1 MSPLLLVIANQQL
14 QQGGNENAHKKLSS
28 MSRSV
33 IFPVLQPQFG
43 NYLPRVSNRGQQ
55 WCAEMDRYGKKEV
68 VSKNT
73 CRFSLRN

>member
-1 MSPLLLVIANQQL
+1 MSSLLLVIANQQL
-14 QQGGNENAHKKLSS
+14 HKVWGGKENAHKKLSS

-55 WCAEMDRYGKKEV
+55 WCTEMDRYGKK
-68 VSKNT
+68 
-73 CRFSLRN
+73 